1 MFKILFSI
9 QQWLRVT
16 ISLIYLSCVALL
28 SLLPPKD
35 LPDVPLFPGEDKIIH
50 ALMYL
55 GLAWLVCWAM
65 HAESKNIW
73 YYLVIIFSISWG
85 IIMEIFQYLM
95 HIGRSFEFYDIIGNS
110 IGTLFGVFIYSLFL
124 YIKRNNDAKMAE
136 DGYFENLRI

>member
-1 MFKILFSI
+1 
-9 QQWLRVT
+9 
-16 ISLIYLSCVALL
+16 
-28 SLLPPKD
+28 LPPKD
-35 LPDVPLFPGEDKIIH
+35 LPDIPLFPGEDKIIH

-73 YYLVIIFSISWG
+73 YYLVTIFSISWG

-95 HIGRSFEFYDIIGNS
+95 HLGRSFEFYDIIGNS
-110 IGTLFGVFIYSLFL
+110 IGTLSGVFIYSLFV

-136 DGYFENLRI
+136 DSYFENLRI